1 MNPSMQRSTKQR
13 TAIQQA
19 MTQADRPLAP
29 QEVLELAQATLPGLG
44 IATVYRALK
53 AMAEEG
59 LLREVHLPGRSPM
72 YEVAHHGH
80 HHHFQCRVCARV
92 FDVHACPGDLAS
104 LAPPG
109 FEVDSHEITLYGL
122 CSDCAAQPA

>member
-1 MNPSMQRSTKQR
+1 MTSSMQRSTKQR

-29 QEVLELAQATLPGLG
+29 PDVLELAQATLPGLG

-59 LLREVHLPGRSPM
+59 VLREVHLPGRSPM

-80 HHHFQCRVCARV
+80 HHHFQCKQCQRV
-92 FDVHACPGDLAS
+92 FDVHACPGNLAG
-104 LAPPG
+104 LAPAG
-109 FEVDSHEITLYGL
+109 FVVEGHEITLYGR
-122 CSDCAAQPA
+122 CSDCAARPS

>member
-1 MNPSMQRSTKQR
+1 MNFSMQRSTKQR
-13 TAIQQA
+13 AAIEHA
-19 MTQADRPLAP
+19 MTKAARPLTP

-44 IATVYRALK
+44 IATVYRAIK

-59 LLREVHLPGRSPM
+59 LLHEVHLPERSPM

-80 HHHFQCRVCARV
+80 HHHFQCTACQRV
-92 FDVHACPGDLAS
+92 FDVHACPGDLAG

-109 FEVDSHEITLYGL
+109 FSVDRHEITLYGR
-122 CSDCAAQPA
+122 CSDCAG

>member
-1 MNPSMQRSTKQR
+1 MNSSMQRSTKQR

-80 HHHFQCRVCARV
+80 PHHFQCRVCARV
-92 FDVHACPGDLAS
+92 CDVPACPGDLAS

-109 FEVDSHEITLYGL
+109 FEVDSHEITLYGR

>member
-1 MNPSMQRSTKQR
+1 MNSSMQRSTKQR

-109 FEVDSHEITLYGL
+109 FEVDSHEITLSGRS
-122 CSDCAAQPA
+122 SDCAAQPA

>member
-1 MNPSMQRSTKQR
+1 MNSSMQRSTKQR

-72 YEVAHHGH
+72 YEVAHHGPH
-80 HHHFQCRVCARV
+80 PHFQCRVCARV
-92 FDVHACPGDLAS
+92 FAVHACPGDLAS

-109 FEVDSHEITLYGL
+109 FEVDSHEITLYGR